1 MLHTDCLDDD
11 TASITNSDSEY
22 FFGQE
27 ELCEERNP
35 EQEMADA
42 KTDIVDKILA
52 GEIDPDEI
60 FTCDAF
66 ATSGTPRNGVTAEKI
81 SKVWRISLKDAK
93 QTLGV
98 TSQHCK
104 RSEDPTMSR
113 QYSTN
118 DRMLRYKHVNEHF
131 FMDTFFVKGKPSTR
145 GYTCCQLFVTDK
157 GFHMRRVFHI
167 SPSQERSY
175 RRENF

>member
-1 MLHTDCLDDD
+1 M
-11 TASITNSDSEY
+11 TNSDSESL
-22 FFGQE
+22 FGQE

-66 ATSGTPRNGVTAEKI
+66 ATSATPRNGVTTEKL

-93 QTLGV
+93 RTLDV
-98 TSQHCK
+98 T
-104 RSEDPTMSR
+104 
-113 QYSTN
+113 
-118 DRMLRYKHVNEHF
+118 
-131 FMDTFFVKGKPSTR
+131 
-145 GYTCCQLFVTDK
+145 
-157 GFHMRRVFHI
+157 
-167 SPSQERSY
+167 
-175 RRENF
+175 

>member
-11 TASITNSDSEY
+11 IASMTDSDSES
-22 FFGQE
+22 FFGEE
-27 ELCEERNP
+27 ELCEERNS

-66 ATSGTPRNGVTAEKI
+66 ATSAKPRNRVTAEKL
-81 SKVWRISLKDAK
+81 SKVWRIVLKDAN
-93 QTLGV
+93 QTLDV

-104 RSEDPTMSR
+104 RSEEPTMSH

-118 DRMLRYKHVNEHF
+118 NRMLRYKRVNEHPI
-131 FMDTFFVKGKPSTR
+131 VSAVLARHCWVLAP
-145 GYTCCQLFVTDK
+145 LAVL
-157 GFHMRRVFHI
+157 
-167 SPSQERSY
+167 
-175 RRENF
+175 